1 MSAESTLYAALSLNA
16 GIAAIV
22 GDRVYPRLLP
32 QGKPLPGIVFFR
44 LDTEYITT
52 IHGGAARGA
61 RIPMEIWGIAETSTV
76 AEQLGDAIE
85 AALGAANIMPTDR
98 RPETDDESEA
108 YSSVI
113 SCVIWT

>member
-1 MSAESTLYAALSLNA
+1 MSAESTLYAALSTHA
-16 GIAAIV
+16 GITAIV

-32 QGKPLPGIVFFR
+32 QGKPLPGIVFLR

-52 IHGGAARGA
+52 IHGGPARGA
-61 RIPMEIWGIAETSTV
+61 RIPMEIWGIAETSTA

-85 AALGAANIMPTDR
+85 AALGAVSIMPTDR
-98 RPETDDESEA
+98 RPETDDETEA